1 MGDKINRV
9 HRRAAGQMCLA
20 LFGMTNAL
28 THSVRNV
35 ARTDERWGTGSGLT
49 DKERQYIEE
58 MAIRMHQE
66 GERLRRL
73 GWRFMDS

>member
-1 MGDKINRV
+1 VGDKINRV

-49 DKERQYIEE
+49 DNERDYIQEMTKRMTKES
-58 MAIRMHQE
+58 
-66 GERLRRL
+66 ERLRRL